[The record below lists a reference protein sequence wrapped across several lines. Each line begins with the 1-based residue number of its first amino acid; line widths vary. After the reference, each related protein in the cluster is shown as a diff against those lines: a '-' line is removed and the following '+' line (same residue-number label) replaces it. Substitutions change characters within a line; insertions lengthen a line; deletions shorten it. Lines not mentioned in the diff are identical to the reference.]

1 MIRLAHISDIH
12 LGPLPPVRLDDF
24 ASKRITGYFDWR
36 FSRNRKQRQVS
47 LDGLADHMKSMRPDL
62 IAVSGDL
69 VNLGAASEFEVAA
82 KWLETLGSH
91 TRVAVTLGNH
101 DAFVSG
107 SQALAEEALGSY
119 MRGQTLGTAP
129 FPFVRRFGDVALI
142 SCNSGVPRPLFISSG
157 RFDIEQAKQ
166 LTEWLK
172 KLGEMGLFRAVM
184 IHHPPDAEHGGD
196 ARIGLVGADLFR
208 HAIAEAGA
216 ELVLHGHLHRTLINA
231 LPGPKGEVPLIGIA
245 AASADLARGEEPAR
259 YNLFE
264 IERAGSGFTCMLTEY
279 GYQRVGEGIVK
290 RLRMRLS

>member
-12 LGPLPPVRLDDF
+12 LGPLPPVSLSDF
-24 ASKRITGYFDWR
+24 ANKRITGYFDWR
-36 FSRNRKQRQVS
+36 FSRNRIKRQVA
-47 LDGLADHMKSMRPDL
+47 LDGLTHHMNAMRPDL
-62 IAVSGDL
+62 IAISGDL
-69 VNLGAASEFEVAA
+69 VNLGAASEFEMAA
-82 KWLETLGSH
+82 KWLKALGPH
-91 TRVAVTLGNH
+91 DKVAVTLGNH

-107 SQALAEEALGSY
+107 SQALAEEALGPY
-119 MRGQTLGTAP
+119 MRGQSLGSAP

-166 LTEWLK
+166 LTEWLR
-172 KLGEMGLFRAVM
+172 KLGEMGLFRVVM
-184 IHHPPDAEHGGD
+184 IHHPPDVEHGND
-196 ARIGLVGADLFR
+196 TRIGLAGADLFR

-245 AASADLARGEEPAR
+245 SASADLDRGEEPAR

-264 IERAGSGFTCMLTEY
+264 IERSGAGFTCMLTEY